1 MSDARAFGRPRWESL
16 APLFR
21 LVLFLFLL
29 GGALQSASSM
39 AQSVAVMSSGHDSAV
54 AAVSAGVK
62 EALTRARYTEA
73 RGLKWQTQSVQGS
86 TVMAAQLARNI
97 VGRHP
102 TVIVAIGAQAA
113 KAAAGATDTIPIVY
127 AAVTDPVA
135 VKLVPSADGASGTNV
150 TGVSDY
156 LSLDKQVD
164 LIEALVPDAVT
175 VGMVYDPHE
184 ADSVALVARL
194 REVLS
199 KRGMSLVEA
208 VASHPADVGAAARSL
223 IDKADVF
230 YTNADSTVMSAYAAL
245 VKTGNDAGIP
255 LIATD
260 TESVRLGAVA
270 ALGVNYHDLGV
281 QAGGMVVKILKGT
294 KPGDM
299 PQQAVAKPKLFVNE
313 TVARKM
319 HLTLPSTIVKP
330 GVEIIK

>member
-1 MSDARAFGRPRWESL
+1 MSDARAFGRPRWASL

-29 GGALQSASSM
+29 GGALLPASSM
-39 AQSVAVMSSGHDSAV
+39 AQSVAVVSSDQSSAV

-62 EALTRARYTEA
+62 EALARARYTEA
-73 RGLKWQTQSVQGS
+73 RGLKWQMQSVQGS
-86 TVMAAQLARNI
+86 AAMAAKIIRNV
-97 VGRHP
+97 VGSRP

-113 KAAAGATDTIPIVY
+113 KAAVGATSTIPIVY

-184 ADSVALVARL
+184 PDSVALVASL

-208 VASHPADVGAAARSL
+208 VASHPDEVGAAARSL

-230 YTNADSTVMSAYAAL
+230 YTNADSTVMAAYAAL
-245 VKTGNDAGIP
+245 VKTGNDAKIP

-260 TESVRLGAVA
+260 TDSVRLGAVA

-281 QAGGMVVKILKGT
+281 QAGGMVVKILKGA
-294 KPGDM
+294 KPGEM
-299 PQQAVAKPKLFVNE
+299 PQQAVGKPKLFVNE
-313 TVARKM
+313 TVEKKL
-319 HLTLPSTIVKP
+319 HLTLPSAVVKS